1 MLFKS
6 VVSALTLTL
15 TLIAPAS
22 QAQKYPDKPIQII
35 VPFAAGG
42 GADIVAR
49 LLGQRMSETWGQPVI
64 VENRPG
70 ASGNIGTGIV
80 AKARPDGYTLL
91 MASSAYVIN
100 PNLYKNIPYDPIKSF
115 VPITQPALLPNI
127 LVVNP
132 SLPVK
137 SVTELI
143 AYTKSAPK
151 GVAYASAGT
160 GTGTHLAAE
169 MFKLQ
174 AGVEMLHVPYKGGG
188 AVLNDL
194 LGGQVSLTF
203 ATLPSVLQY
212 VKTGKL
218 RPLAM
223 TTTKRWSELPDVPT
237 LAESGL
243 PGFEISTWIG
253 LLAPA
258 GTPQS
263 IVDKIHAE
271 VVRIVQLPEV
281 REHFTSLGMEPVGDT
296 PAQFSQQ
303 IKSEVGKYAKL
314 VEASGA
320 KLD

>member
-1 MLFKS
+1 MSFKS
-6 VVSALTLTL
+6 TVSALALALTL
-15 TLIAPAS
+15 VAPAS
-22 QAQKYPDKPIQII
+22 QAQNYPDKPISII

-49 LLGQRMSETWGQPVI
+49 LLGQKMTETWGQPVI

-80 AKARPDGYTLL
+80 AKAAPDGYTLL

-100 PNLYKNIPYDPIKSF
+100 PNLYQSIPYDPLQSF

-127 LVVNP
+127 LVVHP

-137 SVTELI
+137 SVKELI
-143 AYTKSAPK
+143 DYTKSAPK
-151 GVAYASAGT
+151 GVAYASAGA

-174 AGVEMLHVPYKGGG
+174 AGVKMLHVPYKGGG

-194 LGGQVSLTF
+194 LGGQVDLTF
-203 ATLPSVLQY
+203 ATLPSVLQH
-212 VKTGKL
+212 VKSGKL

-258 GTPQS
+258 GTPKNV
-263 IVDKIHAE
+263 VDKIHAE

-281 REHFTSLGMEPVGDT
+281 RERFTSLGMEPVGDT
-296 PAQFSQQ
+296 PAQFAAQ
-303 IKSEVGKYAKL
+303 IKSELDKYAKL
-314 VEASGA
+314 VKASGA

>member
-1 MLFKS
+1 MSLKS
-6 VVSALTLTL
+6 VVSALTLAL

-80 AKARPDGYTLL
+80 AKAKPDGYTLL

-100 PNLYKNIPYDPIKSF
+100 PNLYKSIPYDPIKSF
-115 VPITQPALLPNI
+115 APITQPALLPNI

-137 SVTELI
+137 SVAELI
-143 AYTKSAPK
+143 TYAKSASK
-151 GVAYASAGT
+151 AVAYASAGT

-263 IVDKIHAE
+263 IIDKIHAE

-303 IKSEVGKYAKL
+303 IKDEVNKYAKL

>member
-6 VVSALTLTL
+6 VVSALTL

>member
-1 MLFKS
+1 MPFKS
-6 VVSALTLTL
+6 VVSALTLAL

-22 QAQKYPDKPIQII
+22 QAQTYPDKPIQII

-80 AKARPDGYTLL
+80 AKAKPDGYTLL

-100 PNLYKNIPYDPIKSF
+100 PNLYKSIPYDPIKSF
-115 VPITQPALLPNI
+115 APITQPALLPNI

-137 SVTELI
+137 SVAELI

-258 GTPQS
+258 GTPQG
-263 IVDKIHAE
+263 IIDKIHAE

-303 IKSEVGKYAKL
+303 IKDEVNKYAKL